1 MLFSPRNFPFL
12 IIFFFIFSTNS
23 LQRCSTM
30 LGGEMPVT
38 TFSLY
43 LLQSSLSPALLSSP
57 SGKHTHIHIHRFET
71 VILTA
76 AVYHCLSCFTL
87 LNPRRLSCRI
97 IYCTWVYPVT
107 IYKPFF
113 GYYFFNGLLM
123 TLQCLHIF
131 WAILII
137 RIAIRFLTNNVSKP
151 KEIN

>member
-1 MLFSPRNFPFL
+1 MLFFQKLSLFDY
-12 IIFFFIFSTNS
+12 FFFIFSTNS

-57 SGKHTHIHIHRFET
+57 SGKHTHIHRFET

-76 AVYHCLSCFTL
+76 ALYHCLSCFTL